1 MILWHYQSLNMLNFV
16 CSPYRGKWKVI
27 LIFSKDNEKRVFL
40 PQSHCCFYRRQV
52 MFILIN
58 QMHISVQISFW
69 ESVKRASSVLS
80 TTARCLTTGNT
91 ESRIKESG
99 RVLVRLTMRR
109 WSNFTVTQWWMIA
122 QPLASSCLS
131 KGKPRRVVFEY
142 RVFCRGK
149 HKLFIQAQV

>member
-1 MILWHYQSLNMLNFV
+1 M
-16 CSPYRGKWKVI
+16 I

-109 WSNFTVTQWWMIA
+109 WSNFTVTQ
-122 QPLASSCLS
+122 
-131 KGKPRRVVFEY
+131 
-142 RVFCRGK
+142 
-149 HKLFIQAQV
+149 